1 MKKVDVIV
9 CFLEIL
15 VGRVSNDGGGGGGGG
30 GGGWWVGSQRRPPP
44 PPGSSNLITFEL
56 ENASLPVD
64 ARRSKTPLLKVPNKQ
79 AATNFSFSF

>member
-15 VGRVSNDGGGGGGGG
+15 VGSVSNDA
-30 GGGWWVGSQRRPPP
+30 PH
-44 PPGSSNLITFEL
+44 PGSSNLITFEL